1 MIFALSRADSDF
13 EVLIND
19 FFLSFRLKRQNLSKR
34 VRQVSNDSQPFR
46 INQEN
51 IHKKKNAILI
61 LHNTRLFE
69 VYLFDNVC
77 ERMNQVSYHTDFLRL
92 PSR

>member
-1 MIFALSRADSDF
+1 MVFALSRADSDF

-19 FFLSFRLKRQNLSKR
+19 FFLPFRLKRENLLKR
-34 VRQVSNDSQPFR
+34 VRQVSDDSQPFK

-51 IHKKKNAILI
+51 SHKKNAVLI
-61 LHNTRLFE
+61 LHDTHLFV